1 MSQTMNFASQTY
13 AEAARIT
20 MSPRELEASA
30 LIKSA
35 ARLQVT
41 ADNPSSTL
49 AAYDAAL
56 THNRRLWTVIA
67 ASISDPTSH
76 LPDDL
81 KGRLLTIANFVFNH
95 TLAIS
100 SAPTAEN
107 VAALIRI
114 NRELAAGLR
123 HPV

>member
-1 MSQTMNFASQTY
+1 MSQTMNRASQTY

-20 MSPRELEASA
+20 MPPRELEASA
-30 LIKSA
+30 LLKSA
-35 ARLQVT
+35 ARLQIT

-67 ASISDPTSH
+67 ASVNDPASH
-76 LPDDL
+76 LPEDL
-81 KGRLLTIANFVFNH
+81 KARVLTLANFIFNH
-95 TLAIS
+95 TLAIAT
-100 SAPTAEN
+100 APSPES
-107 VAALIRI
+107 VACLVRI

-123 HPV
+123 HPA